1 MIFNQWINHLEQT
14 LRMLGRGLETQDN
27 VDMYGNICPVWILE
41 PGGLRIWELNRKY
54 YFPLPREY
62 LESRL
67 VDPETLPPRVR
78 EFAPWFVASYDEQIY
93 DASIR
98 TTWISK

>member
-1 MIFNQWINHLEQT
+1 
-14 LRMLGRGLETQDN
+14 MLGRGLETQDN

-67 VDPETLPPRVR
+67 ADPETLPPRVR
-78 EFAPWFVASYDEQIY
+78 EFSPWFVASYDEQIY
-93 DASIR
+93 DASIG
-98 TTWISK
+98 TT